1 MSSIRHNLIQQSIKR
16 EGNLSRQKYQVQ
28 LQCQPLT
35 ASDAEAIARSLSQS
49 FPVTGF
55 RCNEAAVF
63 IDLES
68 SFHLPYGALKDLADL
83 VIDRATEMNLRLLS
97 AVIQQVDLGPEAFS
111 VESLGGRLGR
121 MFGRTLGIKRYTP
134 VMYFYQNMV
143 VDLQLA
149 ARVNNRHMKPVAELN

>member
-1 MSSIRHNLIQQSIKR
+1 MSRHN
-16 EGNLSRQKYQVQ
+16 YQVQ
-28 LQCQPLT
+28 LQCQPL
-35 ASDAEAIARSLSQS
+35 AAGDAERIARSLSQS

-55 RCNEAAVF
+55 RRNEAAVL

-68 SFHLPYGALKDLADL
+68 RSPLAYGALKDLADL

-97 AVIQQVDLGPEAFS
+97 AVIHQVDLGPEALS
-111 VESLGGRLGR
+111 VEPLGGRLGR
-121 MFGRTLGIKRYTP
+121 SIGRILGRTLGIKRYTP

-149 ARVNNRHMKPVAELN
+149 ARVNSRQRNPVAELN